1 MRARWLITLMLTSTL
16 SARGVAAQEAPAAA
30 SLEPDFEE
38 CTAAAAE
45 GRKDRMEAAAARL
58 EAAASAMEAERPA
71 DALVVRARVRSQCLI
86 PFAPYMRK
94 AALLEESNALLEQA
108 LQIDPRHLLAR
119 FMLGMNHYHS
129 PTFLGRTG
137 AAVQALEQL
146 LADHGDRDHRVVAL
160 AYLYLGELYERQGR
174 LSLALQTW
182 RRGAARFPDD
192 PALREKIGKLA
203 LEADADSIA
212 PSRPPSAPPEDA
224 RYTLA
229 PIVVHG
235 STYSVDDPRAATRL
249 SQQEVFTLPGGTA
262 DIFQTFQTLP
272 GVTRVA
278 GDGGDLYVRGGD
290 PAETPIYV
298 DGARLFHP
306 GRFETLTGSIFG
318 VLDPGAMR
326 AAHFSSGG
334 FSARYGNALS
344 GVVALETD
352 RRPLERRGRAN
363 LSIASL
369 GGTLWQPLGD
379 RAGFWATTMLTHTGL
394 LLKTHGRT
402 DEYPEAPTSHQ
413 LMVGVAVE
421 PRRGW
426 EISASALSEADETA
440 ALVSATGYE
449 GTFTSDAATRLVTTQ
464 VRAETPDGRGLVR
477 LTFGASERESRFR
490 FGVLARDRED
500 RALDARLDGELRRER
515 VTFRAGLEGAL
526 LDAWTD
532 GIIPASD
539 RLAPGSPAVHLDGET
554 DQAHH
559 VGGYTEVEWR
569 ALDRLAIVAGL
580 RADELPGEDRVTLDP
595 RLAAAYKVGDWT
607 FRLGGGLFSQG
618 RWRTRYVLP
627 DGGSPAGVPRRAEHL
642 VAGFQH
648 DGAPAL
654 RVEAYV
660 KRYDDYVAEAGNVV
674 TGPPIKAG
682 RAAGLDVLLRPQAV
696 GPLHGWLTYSYL
708 KAELELEDGARV
720 PSQYD
725 VTHSLTAVAKLS
737 FGASELGFTARYA
750 TGRPFTPIL
759 GAAPSAPGEPPEPIY
774 GPLHSRRMPDYF
786 RLDGRLTQLLP
797 FFGGGVLIAFVEALN
812 LLDRDNVTMYTYDAA
827 YQNRRPVPNFFGDR
841 IFLVGVEARL

>member
-1 MRARWLITLMLTSTL
+1 MRARWLITLVLASTL
-16 SARGVAAQEAPAAA
+16 PARGIEAQTVQAAA
-30 SLEPDFEE
+30 SLEADFEE
-38 CTAAAAE
+38 CTAAEAE

-58 EAAASAMEAERPA
+58 EAAAAAMEAERPA
-71 DALVVRARVRSQCLI
+71 DAMVVRARVRSQCLI
-86 PFAPYMRK
+86 PFAPFMRK
-94 AALLEESNALLEQA
+94 AVLLDESNALLEQA
-108 LQIDPRHLLAR
+108 LQIEPRHLLAR
-119 FMLGMNHYHS
+119 FVLGMNHYHS
-129 PTFLGRTG
+129 PTFLGRTQ
-137 AAVQALEQL
+137 AAVQALERVL
-146 LADHGDRDHRVVAL
+146 EDHGDREERIVAL
-160 AYLYLGELYERQGR
+160 AYLHLGELYERQGR
-174 LSLALQTW
+174 LALALQTW
-182 RRGAARFPDD
+182 RRGAERFPAD
-192 PALREKIGKLA
+192 PALREKAGAVA
-203 LEADADSIA
+203 LGAGADSVS
-212 PSRPPSAPPEDA
+212 PTRPPSTAQEGTS
-224 RYTLA
+224 YTLA

-306 GRFETLTGSIFG
+306 GRFETLNGSIFG

-363 LSIASL
+363 VSIASL

-394 LLKTHGRT
+394 LLETHGRA
-402 DEYPEAPTSHQ
+402 DEYPESPTSHQ
-413 LMVGVAVE
+413 LMVGVGIE

-426 EISASALSEADETA
+426 EVSASALSEADHTA
-440 ALVSATGYE
+440 ALVSATGHD

-464 VRAETPDGRGLVR
+464 IRAETPDGRGLAR
-477 LTFGASERESRFR
+477 LTFGASERESQFR

-500 RALDARLDGELRRER
+500 RALDARLDGELQRER

-526 LDAWTD
+526 LDARTD
-532 GIIPASD
+532 GTIPAGEQ
-539 RLAPGSPAVHLDGET
+539 LAPGSPAVHLDDET

-559 VGGYTEVEWR
+559 VGGYTELEWR

-580 RADELPGEDRVTLDP
+580 RADELPGESRVTLDP
-595 RLAAAYKVGDWT
+595 RLAAAYKAGDWT
-607 FRLGGGLFSQG
+607 FRIGGGLFSQG

-627 DGGSPAGVPRRAEHL
+627 DGGSPAGVPRRAQHL

-654 RVEAYV
+654 RVEGYV
-660 KRYDDYVAEAGNVV
+660 KRYDDYVAEAGELAA
-674 TGPPIKAG
+674 GPPI
-682 RAAGLDVLLRPQAV
+682 AAGYAAGVDVLLRPQAL
-696 GPLHGWLTYSYL
+696 GPLDGWLTYSYL

-720 PSQYD
+720 PSHHD

-759 GAAPSAPGEPPEPIY
+759 GAEPLEPGQPPAPVY
-774 GPLHSRRMPDYF
+774 GPLHSGRLPTYF

-812 LLDRDNVTMYTYDAA
+812 LLDRDNVTMYTYDAG
-827 YQNRRPVPNFFGDR
+827 YRNRYPVRNFFGDR
-841 IFLVGVEARL
+841 IFLIGVEARL